1 MAVKT
6 INIDFPFQK
15 SPVGNFLKLNRTSQR
30 AIKSD
35 LIHLL
40 LTKKGDRLYNN
51 DFGSGLY
58 TFLFEPIDEKTV
70 TDIKLELNTSI
81 AKYIP
86 NLTIDELII
95 TANEDANHVKV
106 NIDYT
111 VVESSF
117 AQSDSVE
124 IIL

>member
-15 SPVGNFLKLNRTSQR
+15 SPIGNFLRLNRTSQR

-51 DFGSGLY
+51 EFGSGLY
-58 TFLFEPIDEKTV
+58 SFLFEQIDEKT
-70 TDIKLELNTSI
+70 TSDIKLELNTSI
-81 AKYIP
+81 GRYIP
-86 NLTIDELII
+86 NLTINELII
-95 TANEDANHVKV
+95 TANDDANHIKV

-111 VVESSF
+111 VVEASF
-117 AQSDSVE
+117 EQSDSIE

>member
-6 INIDFPFQK
+6 INIAFPFQN
-15 SPVGNFLKLNRTSQR
+15 SPIGNFLKLNRTSQA

-51 DFGSGLY
+51 EFGSGLY
-58 TFLFEPIDEKTV
+58 DFLFEQIDEKTI
-70 TDIKLELNTSI
+70 TDIKLELNTMI
-81 AKYIP
+81 GKYIP

-95 TANEDANHVKV
+95 TTDADGNHVKI

-111 VVESSF
+111 VVDASF
-117 AQSDSVE
+117 EQNDSVE

>member
-15 SPVGNFLKLNRTSQR
+15 SPIGNFLKLNRTSQR

-51 DFGSGLY
+51 EFGSGLY
-58 TFLFEPIDEKTV
+58 SFLFEQIDEKT
-70 TDIKLELNTSI
+70 TSDIKLELNTSI

-95 TANEDANHVKV
+95 TANEDGNHVKI

-111 VVESSF
+111 VIESSF
-117 AQSDSVE
+117 EQSDNIE

>member
-15 SPVGNFLKLNRTSQR
+15 SPIGNFLKLNRTSQR

-51 DFGSGLY
+51 EFGSGLY
-58 TFLFEPIDEKTV
+58 NFLFEQIDEKT
-70 TDIKLELNTSI
+70 TSDIKLELNTSI
-81 AKYIP
+81 GRYIP
-86 NLTIDELII
+86 NLTINELII
-95 TANEDANHVKV
+95 TANDDANHIKV

-111 VVESSF
+111 VVEASF
-117 AQSDSVE
+117 EQSDSIE

>member
-15 SPVGNFLKLNRTSQR
+15 SPIGNFLKLNRTSQR

-51 DFGSGLY
+51 EFGSGLY
-58 TFLFEPIDEKTV
+58 SFLFEQIDEKT
-70 TDIKLELNTSI
+70 TSDIKLELNTSI
-81 AKYIP
+81 GRYIP
-86 NLTIDELII
+86 NLTINELII
-95 TANEDANHVKV
+95 TANDDANHIKV

-111 VVESSF
+111 VVEASF
-117 AQSDSVE
+117 EQSDSIE